1 MPVSSGSG
9 GTQIRKSQDTGLHT
23 GFLKRP
29 NVEVIPHVGDRMI
42 TAIHNNVF
50 KRDPLNDPRRPDPRQ
65 ALGLV
70 VAPTQDDVSQRPLRN
85 ERASSGPQRVTAAKN
100 EWKARSV
107 ETVET
112 PVGPISFPKPP
123 KPSKHLSAPS
133 TNDLDFFLSLM
144 QGDKRPLPRLRFYD

>member
-65 ALGLV
+65 AVGLV
-70 VAPTQDDVSQRPLRN
+70 VAPVQHDISRPPRSDCALVAAQNAWKGRNVTTQVH
-85 ERASSGPQRVTAAKN
+85 
-100 EWKARSV
+100 
-107 ETVET
+107 TVDT